1 MNEEKTM
8 EIVFVCMGNTCRSPM
23 AEALLRS
30 EIKRRRIENVTVSSA
45 GLKGGGAPM
54 NENTAKTLL
63 NKGLELSNFSSKL
76 IDEHTFSAI
85 AVIGLTE
92 RICEELKKIRDFGIE
107 VGKLTKKRD
116 NIFSF
121 KELVGYDIP
130 DPYGQ
135 GEEAYERAF
144 KELEGGMSAIVDR
157 FLIKTEDEKRTEPP
171 NVEPTETKPKT
182 PKKPKTAAKKPTG
195 KTGKRNTGTKKT
207 AKPAAKKT
215 GTAKKPAAKK
225 KPTQKP
231 AAKSATKRAAA
242 KTTTQTPKKSTKPT
256 KKTAAKQTTEN
267 DIT

>member
-76 IDEHTFSAI
+76 IDERTFSATT
-85 AVIGLTE
+85 VIGLTE
-92 RICEELKKIRDFGIE
+92 RICEELKKIRDFGFE

-135 GEEAYERAF
+135 GEEAYERAY
-144 KELEGGMSAIVDR
+144 KQLEGGMSAIVER
-157 FLIKTEDEKRTEPP
+157 FLVKTEDEKPMETQKI
-171 NVEPTETKPKT
+171 EPTETKPKT
-182 PKKPKTAAKKPTG
+182 PRKPKTAAKTPTG
-195 KTGKRNTGTKKT
+195 KKNTATKKT
-207 AKPAAKKT
+207 AAKKT
-215 GTAKKPAAKK
+215 GTAKKTTAKK
-225 KPTQKP
+225 KTTKKP
-231 AAKSATKRAAA
+231 AA
-242 KTTTQTPKKSTKPT
+242 KTTTKRKSAAKTTKQTPKKSTKT
-256 KKTAAKQTTEN
+256 TQKTAAKQTTKN
-267 DIT
+267 NVK

>member
-92 RICEELKKIRDFGIE
+92 RICEELKNIRDFGIE

-144 KELEGGMSAIVDR
+144 KELEGGMSAIVER
-157 FLIKTEDEKRTEPP
+157 FLIKTEDEKGTEPP
-171 NVEPTETKPKT
+171 KAEPTEVKS
-182 PKKPKTAAKKPTG
+182 KKPKTAAKKP
-195 KTGKRNTGTKKT
+195 TGKRNTGTKKT

-225 KPTQKP
+225 KPTQKT
-231 AAKSATKRAAA
+231 AAKSTTKRAAA
-242 KTTTQTPKKSTKPT
+242 KTTTQTPKKSTKTT